1 MTGTELI
8 RWIDNHTDYVL
19 TAQQREFL
27 SKRLDTLT
35 VTVVS
40 PGTLQ
45 VQLSPVMEIRPG
57 GGK

>member
-8 RWIDNHTDYVL
+8 AWIDGHTDYVL
-19 TAQQREFL
+19 TRQQREYL
-27 SKRLDTLT
+27 SKSLDRLT

-57 GGK
+57 AGK